1 MSPGLI
7 PAQEKT
13 LLQERLELLN
23 KEHQGTLR
31 ALNSIIHESRELRK
45 LNIAALNIL
54 DDLDEEKRRSLDTQR
69 ALLNMLEDIE
79 AERAEVERTRAVLE
93 VVNKELEAFSYSVS
107 HDLRAPLRAISGFSR
122 ALSEDC
128 ADSLSEEGKRYLE
141 LIQENTKRMA
151 SLIDG
156 LLAFS
161 RLGRQRMS
169 TLEIDMED
177 MFDEVFDDLMTQEPD
192 RDIDFIR
199 SPLPPIQ
206 GDPLMI
212 RQVLVNLLSNALKFT
227 RGRKRAVVEVGYLS
241 DVEGGTYY
249 VKDNGAGFDMRYADR
264 LFGVFE
270 RLHPTEEFEGNGV
283 GLALVERIIA
293 RHGGKVWATSVQG
306 EGSTFFFTISGSG

>member
-1 MSPGLI
+1 
-7 PAQEKT
+7 
-13 LLQERLELLN
+13 
-23 KEHQGTLR
+23 
-31 ALNSIIHESRELRK
+31 
-45 LNIAALNIL
+45 
-54 DDLDEEKRRSLDTQR
+54 
-69 ALLNMLEDIE
+69 
-79 AERAEVERTRAVLE
+79 
-93 VVNKELEAFSYSVS
+93 
-107 HDLRAPLRAISGFSR
+107 
-122 ALSEDC
+122 
-128 ADSLSEEGKRYLE
+128 
-141 LIQENTKRMA
+141 
-151 SLIDG
+151 
-156 LLAFS
+156 
-161 RLGRQRMS
+161 
-169 TLEIDMED
+169 MED

-249 VKDNGAGFDMRYADR
+249 VKDNGAGFDMQYADR